1 MATLGKRIQ
10 ALRKEKRMSQ
20 AQLGK
25 CVGVTDS
32 AVSMWE
38 IDKRV
43 PPAKVLEALCDLFDV
58 QYDYLVG
65 KSDYRHA
72 EDEILDRIAA
82 EEAKNDFQL
91 SNDEQE
97 LIDAYRKS
105 KAEHQSLIRDV
116 AIMYSKKNH

>member
-1 MATLGKRIQ
+1 MATLGERIK
-10 ALRKEKRMSQ
+10 ALRKERRWNRD
-20 AQLGK
+20 QLGK
-25 CVGVTDS
+25 ELNVSGS

-38 IDKRV
+38 TDKRT
-43 PPAKVLEALCDLFDV
+43 PATKMMEAMCDLFDV

-65 KSDYRHA
+65 KSGYRHA